1 MAKDV
6 RVEIGFVG
14 GGNTAI
20 GVPEGDLENFRSALL
35 TGASEPWFSTTS
47 TDGAEFL
54 VDLSKVVFVRVAAT
68 NRTIGFS
75 HA

>member
-20 GVPEGDLENFRSALL
+20 GVPEDALESFRSALK
-35 TGASEPWFSTTS
+35 GADEQWFSATS
-47 TDGAEFL
+47 SDGAEFL

-68 NRTIGFS
+68 NRSIGF
-75 HA
+75 ANL